1 MDIFCMGCMEKF
13 SDEYQ
18 VCPHCGYIVGTKAS
32 EALHIE
38 PGSILKERYIIGR
51 VLGFGGF
58 GITYIGWDALLEQ
71 KVAIKEYLPSEFSTR
86 MPGVTQVTVFNG
98 DKQEQFLDGMHRF
111 VDEAKRL
118 ARFHQC
124 NGIVKVFDSFEDNN
138 TAYIVMEYLQGETLA
153 DRLKREGP
161 ISPEKAV
168 EMLVP
173 VIQSLKMVH
182 AEGIIHRDIA
192 PDNIFITNDGE
203 VKLIDFGAA
212 RYATTSHSRSL
223 TVIVKPGY
231 SPEEQYRSRGD
242 QGSHTD
248 VYAIGA
254 VLYKMITGIT
264 PPDALERR
272 AFFETKKK
280 DILKPVSKYCKVIDS
295 NLENAILNAMNVRIE
310 DRTPDMEQLENE
322 LFSEEEVKR
331 REGRIKKIDV
341 LKWPLWAKISVPVAA
356 VTIITLSVLFS
367 MGIIGFDS
375 GLRKSMYIP
384 DGMSRVP
391 SVISEE
397 INAAEARLEDAKLLY
412 TIVGKEYSSVIPKD
426 LILSQDVSAGTVV
439 LENTNVNVKISG
451 GAEMA
456 TVPSV
461 TGLEQE
467 EAVKLMEEAGFSVS
481 IKEEYD
487 DTIAAGAVISQGSPE
502 GSEVAI
508 GETIEIIVSKGRD
521 PDKKQEEKMVKV
533 PEFVGM
539 KYSEALK
546 EAEKLGII
554 LEVAQKEYSTRYA
567 KDEVISQ
574 SVEKGQEILNTN
586 VIQLIVSL
594 GKEELKVPDVQYMTE
609 EQARK
614 LLAERGLNV
623 KVTYQTSETVA
634 AQVVMSQSPEE
645 GAKAEPGDEIT
656 LVISKGSAPFD
667 VPNVVGKSEDSAR
680 SVLTGKGLTVSV
692 SYEHSD
698 TVEPGKV
705 LRQNPKSGSSVYKG
719 SQVKLVVSSGKEI
732 KKVPN
737 VVGKAEGD
745 ARGELEGLGFR
756 VEINDAYSNTVERG
770 KVISQVPG
778 GGSSQEK
785 GATVVLTISA
795 GKEPISVPKLTGTTQ
810 SAALETLE
818 RLGLKASYSS
828 QYSETV
834 PSGTVISQNPS
845 SGSIRYQGDTITFV
859 VSKGREPIT
868 VPSVTRQSE
877 SSASNAITSKGLRVS
892 IRREYSSSVA
902 SGYVISQSP
911 SGGSIRY
918 RNDTVTIVVSKGKA
932 PNPVTSVTLNK
943 TSARL
948 IAGKTLQLIAT
959 VNPSDADN
967 TDVTWKS
974 NNTSIAT
981 VSSNGM
987 VTARAKGS
995 ATITATAVDGG
1006 KSASC
1011 TITVDPVSISRIQV
1025 SNPPSKTTYYVGESL
1040 NTSGMVLRVEYNDGS
1055 SKTVSSGFTCS
1066 PTTFSSSGSKQVK
1079 VSYQGF
1085 NAYFYVTVKT
1095 DSISLSSTSGHLDVK
1110 DTGIEITEYDSVLY
1124 VGDNHD
1130 NNGYFPSMY
1139 MSVKTYFN
1147 TPSIQFKIYTNSS
1160 ASKIDVVSDD
1170 TSIASCTSS
1179 TSGTTTTVTVKGNN
1193 GVGFNSDNTTYIRIR
1208 LNGVT
1213 QSQSYKV
1220 TTHKYHSLSVSSS
1233 NQNLIRVEGN
1243 PFENGSIRAFDNG
1256 YATITV
1262 RTYEG
1267 HTDSVTVEGRAPS
1280 TYRVHSSSVG
1290 KIMRD
1295 GPGTGYRNLGKA
1307 IPANAVVSLQDVS
1320 YNAGEQRIWGK
1331 CSYGGVT
1338 GWFEMW
1344 YPIG

>member
-18 VCPHCGYIVGTKAS
+18 VCPYCGYIVGTKAA

-38 PGSILKERYIIGR
+38 PGSVLHDRYIVGR

-98 DKQEQFLDGMHRF
+98 DKKEQFRDGMKRF

-124 NGIVKVFDSFEDNN
+124 DGIVKVFDSFEDNN

-153 DRLKREGP
+153 ERLKREGTIP
-161 ISPEKAV
+161 PEQAV
-168 EMLVP
+168 EMLIP
-173 VIQSLKMVH
+173 VIRSLKVVH

-192 PDNIFITNDGE
+192 PDNIFITLDGQ

-248 VYAIGA
+248 TYAIGA
-254 VLYKMITGIT
+254 VLYKMITGVT

-280 DILKPVSKYCKVIDS
+280 DILKPISKYCKSIDS
-295 NLENAILNAMNVRIE
+295 NLETAILNAMNVRIE

-322 LFSEEEVKR
+322 LCSEEPVKR
-331 REGRIKKIDV
+331 REGRIKKIDI
-341 LKWPLWAKISVPVAA
+341 LKWPLWAKLSVPIAAAA
-356 VTIITLSVLFS
+356 VITLSVLFS

-384 DGMSRVP
+384 EGMSRVP
-391 SVISEE
+391 SIISEE
-397 INAAEARLEDAKLLY
+397 IKAAEDRLEEASLLY

-451 GAEMA
+451 GAEMS

-467 EAVKLMEEAGFSVS
+467 DAVKQLEEAGFSVS
-481 IKEEYD
+481 IREEYHN
-487 DTIAAGAVISQGSPE
+487 TIAAGAVISQGSSE
-502 GSEVAI
+502 GGELAL
-508 GETIEIIVSKGRD
+508 GETVEIVISKGRD
-521 PDKKQEEKMVKV
+521 PDQKQEEKMVKV

-546 EAEKLGII
+546 QAEKLGII
-554 LEVAQKEYSTRYA
+554 LEISQKEYSTQYA

-574 SVEKGQEILNTN
+574 SVEKGQEILNSN
-586 VIQLIVSL
+586 VIQLVVSL

-614 LLAERGLNV
+614 LLGERGLGV

-645 GAKAEPGDEIT
+645 GAMAEPGDEVT

-667 VPNVVGKSEDSAR
+667 LPNVVGKSEDSAR
-680 SVLTGKGLTVSV
+680 TTLIGKGLAVSV
-692 SYEHSD
+692 SYEYSD
-698 TVEPGKV
+698 EVDSGKV
-705 LRQNPKSGSSVYKG
+705 LRQSPGAGSSVYKG

-737 VVGKAEGD
+737 VVGQAEGD
-745 ARGELEGLGFR
+745 ARSKLEGQGFR

-785 GATVVLTISA
+785 GATVMLTISA
-795 GKEPISVPKLTGTTQ
+795 GKEPISVPKLTGSTQ

-834 PSGTVISQNPS
+834 PNGTVISQNPS
-845 SGSIRYQGDTITFV
+845 PGSTRYQGDTITFV

-892 IRREYSSSVA
+892 VRREYSSSVA

-932 PNPVTSVTLNK
+932 PNPVTSVGLNK

-974 NNTSIAT
+974 SNTSIAT
-981 VSSNGM
+981 VSSNGL
-987 VTARAKGS
+987 VTARAQGS
-995 ATITATAVDGG
+995 TTITATAVDGG

-1040 NTSGMVLRVEYNDGS
+1040 NTSGMVLRIEYNDGS

-1066 PTTFSSSGSKQVK
+1066 PTTFSSSGSQQVK

-1085 NAYFYVTVKT
+1085 NDYFYVTVRK
-1095 DSISLSSTSGHLDVK
+1095 DSISLSRSSGHLD
-1110 DTGIEITEYDSVLY
+1110 ITDSSVRIVDYDSVLY
-1124 VGDNHD
+1124 VGDNSND
-1130 NNGYFPSMY
+1130 NGSYPTMQTLTCAP
-1139 MSVKTYFN
+1139 TYK
-1147 TPSIQFKIYTNSS
+1147 SKSLEFKVYTNSS
-1160 ASKIDVVSDD
+1160 SSQIEVYSEN
-1170 TSIASCTSS
+1170 TSVATCSSS
-1179 TSGTTTTVTVKGNN
+1179 TSGTTTTVTVTAKPDL
-1193 GVGFNSDNTTYIRIR
+1193 SANTTHTTRIRIK
-1208 LNGVT
+1208 LNGEL
-1213 QSQSYKV
+1213 QSTYFTISSYRPK
-1220 TTHKYHSLSVSSS
+1220 SLTLSSS
-1233 NQNLIRVEGN
+1233 NSSILKV
-1243 PFENGSIRAFDNG
+1243 NGDRIYAVDNG
-1256 YATITV
+1256 TATLTV
-1262 RTYEG
+1262 TTSEG
-1267 HTDSVTVEGRAPS
+1267 HTDSVQISCRMPS
-1280 TYRVHSSSVG
+1280 TYRVSASSVG
-1290 KIMRD
+1290 KIMRS
-1295 GPGTGYRNLGKA
+1295 GPGTGNSNLGKT
-1307 IPANAVVSLQDVS
+1307 IPTNAVVSLLDIS
-1320 YNAGEQRIWGK
+1320 YNAGEERIWGK
-1331 CSYGGVT
+1331 CTYGGVT

-1344 YPIG
+1344 YPVG